1 MRKKL
6 LLIVL
11 VLVFAL
17 SLTLVACQPK
27 TPNDDHTHTFV
38 DGVCKDCGAKDPS
51 YVDPNPPVHTHN
63 YVDGVCTECGAK
75 DPSYVDPNPPQPSSV
90 LPTDYPK
97 TASEPSIMLHY
108 KRESEKDYLKW
119 GFWIWSDGAE
129 GQLFNLNYQ
138 DDFGGIA
145 IYPLSA
151 FGATETSRI
160 GIIPRLQSD
169 WVKDCDADRM
179 LELSTLTKDENNYL
193 HVYLKEGDVNL
204 YKQPNEMQYAST
216 AWFRDGSTVIVNSNA
231 KIVSLVLKGGETEYA
246 QVDGK
251 SKNRV
256 EFSLPENTVIDLSD
270 KIVVV
275 LTFDDGATADVS
287 VGLTRLFD
295 SKEFAAAYHYDGEL
309 GAIYSASHTE
319 FRVWSPVATKIL
331 LNIYEH
337 GNGAETPRT
346 VEMTKGEKAVYSANI
361 EEDLGGKYYTYTV
374 FSYAYPKGVEIVDP
388 YAKSAGLSGLRGQIV
403 NFAETNPAGW
413 DEVEPIGYDR
423 KELVVWETHVADV
436 TSSATWTGTEDYR
449 KKFLG
454 VIESGTTYTENNV
467 TVKTGFDHI
476 VELGVNAVQ
485 LVPIFD
491 QANDEANMKFN
502 WGYNPLNYNVLEGG
516 YSTDPTDGYSRI
528 REFKQLVQAF
538 NGKGINVI
546 MDVVYN
552 HVNSANG
559 SNFDVLM
566 PGYFYRYDAKG
577 IAYNGS
583 GCGNETASD
592 HSMFRKFMIDS
603 VCFWAKEYKLGGFRF
618 DLMALHDIETMNLLV
633 DALQQIN
640 ENIVVYGEPWTGGT
654 SGLSPNLQAKQ
665 DNAKQFDDFGQF
677 NDQMRDAL
685 IKSGMKGVTETGWIT
700 NNQKVADSDLNT
712 VISGMKGITKNM
724 KDPDKTVNYVTCHDN
739 YTLYD
744 RIKAAGITDETV
756 VKQMAM
762 LANSVVF
769 TSNGTTFMLA
779 GEEFLRT
786 KNVDGATTNEV
797 HNSYQSSYKI
807 NELDYARKIA
817 NADMFANYQRLIAL
831 KKDCSGLHLDESE
844 IEGNYT
850 VTKLANGSALRVD
863 IVDEENGKVYRVIH
877 ANGTLKDL
885 TVDLSGWSLYLDT
898 LGTTT
903 ELSATTQISPYQT
916 IIVCKE
922 TTAA

>member
-27 TPNDDHTHTFV
+27 TPDDDHTHT
-38 DGVCKDCGAKDPS
+38 
-51 YVDPNPPVHTHN
+51 
-63 YVDGVCTECGAK
+63 YVDGVCTVCGAK
-75 DPSYVDPNPPQPSSV
+75 DPDYVDPNSQQSV
-90 LPTDYPK
+90 LPTDYPQK
-97 TASEPSIMLHY
+97 ASEPSLMLHY
-108 KRESEKDYLKW
+108 QRKSEADYLTW
-119 GFWIWSDGAE
+119 GFWIWSDGKD

-160 GIIPRLQSD
+160 GIIPRLQAD

-179 LELSTLTKDENNYL
+179 LDLSTLTKDENNYM

-216 AWFRDGSTVIVNSNA
+216 AWFSNGSTVVVNSSA
-231 KIVSLVLKGGETEYA
+231 KIVSLVLKGGETEYV
-246 QVDGK
+246 QVDGESK
-251 SKNRV
+251 SHV
-256 EFSLPENTVIDLSD
+256 EFSLPENTQLDLSQET
-270 KIVVV
+270 VVE
-275 LTFDDGATADVS
+275 LNFDDGASATVS

-295 SKEFAAAYHYDGEL
+295 SQEFDDAYYYDGEL

-331 LNIYEH
+331 LNIYQH
-337 GNGAETPRT
+337 GNGDETPRT
-346 VEMTKGEKAVYSANI
+346 VEMTKGEKGVFETNI

-374 FSYAYPKGVEIVDP
+374 FSYVYPSGVEIVDP

-403 NFAETNPAGW
+403 NFDETDPSGW
-413 DEVEPIGYDR
+413 DEVQPIGYDR

-436 TSSATWTGTEDYR
+436 TSSSTWTGTETIR

-454 VIESGTTYTENNV
+454 VVESGTTYTQDGV

-485 LVPIFD
+485 LLPVFD
-491 QANDEANMKFN
+491 QANDEADMSFN

-566 PGYFYRYDAKG
+566 PGYYYRYNIDG
-577 IAYNGS
+577 TAYNGS

-603 VCFWAKEYKLGGFRF
+603 VCFWAEEYKLGGFRF
-618 DLMALHDIETMNLLV
+618 DLMALHDIETMNQLV
-633 DALQQIN
+633 DALQEIN

-654 SGLSPNLQAKQ
+654 SGLSANLQAKQ
-665 DNAKQFDDFGQF
+665 DNISQFDDFGQF

-685 IKSGMKGVTETGWIT
+685 IKSGLNGVSTKGWIT
-700 NNQKVADSDLNT
+700 NSSTVSENDLTN
-712 VISGMKGITKNM
+712 IINGMKGITKSTV
-724 KDPDKTVNYVTCHDN
+724 KDPNKTVNYVTCHDN

-786 KNVDGATTNEV
+786 KNVDGATTDEV

-807 NELDYARKIA
+807 NELDYSLKIT
-817 NADMFANYQRLIAL
+817 NADMFANYQLLIAF
-831 KKDCSGLHLDESE
+831 KKDCSGLHLEESE
-844 IEGNYT
+844 IENNYT
-850 VTKLANGSALRVD
+850 VTKLANGSALQLD
-863 IVDEENGKVYRVIH
+863 IVDSQNGKVYRVIH
-877 ANGTLKDL
+877 ANGTLTDL
-885 TVDLSGWSLYLDT
+885 TVDLSDWNLYLDT
-898 LGTTT
+898 LGTTI
-903 ELSATTQISPYQT
+903 ELTSATKISPYQT
-916 IIVCKE
+916 LIVFKDA
-922 TTAA
+922 TAA